1 MTSYGMTR
9 DSLLIAI
16 GGGSTADLVGVASSF
31 YMRGIDYA
39 VIPTN
44 YISMADGIIG
54 KVAINHGRVKNVVG
68 SFKSPQW
75 ILINPDILN
84 SLDQLNID
92 RGLVEV

>member
-54 KVAINHGRVKNVVG
+54 KVVPKYGIYFTVDINIPLTYFVFTV
-68 SFKSPQW
+68 
-75 ILINPDILN
+75 I
-84 SLDQLNID
+84 
-92 RGLVEV
+92 